1 MSPDQRRPRFFIY
14 TRFVCKPPV
23 ACIRPGVRERFL
35 SLQILSTVD
44 ALSNGARD
52 VASSYDVGTACK
64 KAPSDHTAAARL
76 YHGLSPHIRLGRWAV
91 LTHAKAQGRR
101 PPPSALGR
109 PPFAPDLPKFPR
121 PLRPN
126 PPKAPPPCTPTA
138 LSRLVSTI
146 PPARPVRSTPYDPE
160 VDGGSRLEGPWL
172 PLAHSYGPTRCP
184 FWQVKHVPGA
194 SERR

>member
-1 MSPDQRRPRFFIY
+1 MYPSFTPAALPSASFCLLHAYDQVSLRDS
-14 TRFVCKPPV
+14 FVAKV
-23 ACIRPGVRERFL
+23 G
-35 SLQILSTVD
+35 TVD
-44 ALSNGARD
+44 ALGNGARD

-109 PPFAPDLPKFPR
+109 PPPPQTSPSSPAPCAPTLPKRLPRAR
-121 PLRPN
+121 PL
-126 PPKAPPPCTPTA
+126 
-138 LSRLVSTI
+138 LSRALCLPYL
-146 PPARPVRSTPYDPE
+146 PPSPYDPPPYDPE
-160 VDGGSRLEGPWL
+160 VEGGSRSEGPRL
-172 PLAHSYGPTRCP
+172 PLSHSYGPTCCP
-184 FWQVKHVPGA
+184 FWQVKHVPWP